1 MGVKGNYSRGIGA
14 MALLAGAATMAV
26 GGLASSAWATTINI
40 QLGDTS
46 INNTAYTGTGMDTQ
60 DTGTTWNYMTTTWAP
75 QSNLVDSSGVAT
87 SAGAYV
93 QGNNSGELGGSVVPA
108 YMSGAFWNSQQYAS
122 WAGALQMAATI
133 SGLTPG
139 QPYELYI
146 YSATPTYAGGTTA
159 IQLASANTPSG
170 GAANLLLD
178 SAGNTTPSLATEVMP
193 TVAAPTAAPSSPNGN
208 WGVLDAVAGGN
219 GDIVFNFYVPS
230 YLPTTDRE
238 FLNAV
243 QVQSAV
249 PEPATIGLLA
259 VSGIGILLTVRR
271 RKNV

>member
-60 DTGTTWNYMTTTWAP
+60 DTGTTWNYMTTTFAT

-93 QGNNSGELGGSVVPA
+93 QGNNNGDLGASVVPA

-133 SGLTPG
+133 SGLTAG
-139 QPYELYI
+139 QSYELYI
-146 YSATPTYAGGTTA
+146 YSATPTWAGGTTA
-159 IQLASANTPSG
+159 IQLAGANTPSG

-193 TVAAPTAAPSSPNGN
+193 TVSAPTAAPSSPNGN

-243 QVQSAV
+243 QVQSSV

-271 RKNV
+271 RRSA